1 MILILQQPGTSI
13 GKKSELITIK
23 RNARTW
29 EVAVCQIES
38 VVVLSQVQI
47 SHDAILLLAR
57 DGIPI
62 LYMDRDKPLGALL
75 PFAQHGFIATR
86 SGPI

>member
-23 RNARTW
+23 RNARTR
-29 EVAVCQIES
+29 EVAVRQIES

-47 SHDAILLLAR
+47 SHDAILLLVTT
-57 DGIPI
+57 P
-62 LYMDRDKPLGALL
+62 
-75 PFAQHGFIATR
+75 GFRFYIW
-86 SGPI
+86 IEINH